1 MSASDENRLRELV
14 RLLERKLGYLQ
25 DAQFTCCGVSLAQC
39 HALVEIGRAGS
50 LSLNVLAEVL
60 GLDTSTMS
68 RTVNNLVK
76 NHIAKRTEDA
86 KDRRCVCIEL
96 TGKGKALFERI
107 ETDRNAYYV
116 KILESIPEEKREQVL
131 DSIQLLANAID
142 QDCCKIC

>member
-14 RLLERKLGYLQ
+14 RQLERKLGYLQ
-25 DAQFTCCGVSLAQC
+25 DAQFICCGITLAQC
-39 HALVEIGRAGS
+39 HAMVEIGRAEC
-50 LSLNVLAEVL
+50 LSLNALAELL

-76 NHIAKRTEDA
+76 SQLAKRTEDR

-96 TGKGKALFERI
+96 TGKGKELFNRI

-131 DSIQLLANAID
+131 DSIWLLANAID
-142 QDCCKIC
+142 ADCCKIC